1 MGRRPIPQRGGGGVY
16 FGGKRPKKAGPQPK
30 PPMFVSQRQTGGRGS
45 ISIQSGR
52 DVTNVSISA
61 SNGSVVAWNINGD
74 VNIGRPPPP
83 PVQWS
88 TAEVDDT
95 PRKRAVFT
103 DRWLTN
109 WAALHIAVT
118 ALVMVTAL
126 VGDSWTLMT
135 TLAVIANGA
144 AAGLYGYLVI
154 RRRIATET
162 PDAPDADAQAES
174 DVRALPEPKPLSHWG
189 TRSFFAV
196 CACPNCGDTAL
207 HRMRL
212 PSPVGAMRAEAAAKA
227 LADGSQLTEEQI
239 KYLESLLNEG
249 DPADADV
256 IRVCVECK
264 QEWGEK

>member
-1 MGRRPIPQRGGGGVY
+1 MGKRPSKARSIAIQQGKAPKPPRGGGGV
-16 FGGKRPKKAGPQPK
+16 
-30 PPMFVSQRQTGGRGS
+30 SQRQTAGRNS

-52 DVTNVSISA
+52 DINVSISA
-61 SNGSVVAWNINGD
+61 SNNSVVAWNINGD

-95 PRKRAVFT
+95 PPKRAVFT

-154 RRRIATET
+154 RRRVAAEM

-174 DVRALPEPKPLSHWG
+174 YVRALPEPKPLAHWG
-189 TRSFFAV
+189 TRHFVAV
-196 CACPNCGDTAL
+196 CACPNCGETNV
-207 HRMRL
+207 HGMRE
-212 PSPVGAMRAEAAAKA
+212 PIRPVAVWCAEGESPPLQQDIDPVDAA
-227 LADGSQLTEEQI
+227 
-239 KYLESLLNEG
+239 
-249 DPADADV
+249 V
-256 IRVCVECK
+256 IRTCANCK